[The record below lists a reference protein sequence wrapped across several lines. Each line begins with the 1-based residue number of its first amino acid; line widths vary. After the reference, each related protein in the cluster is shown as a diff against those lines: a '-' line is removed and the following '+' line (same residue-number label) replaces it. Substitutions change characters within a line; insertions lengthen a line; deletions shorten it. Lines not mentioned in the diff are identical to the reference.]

1 MQSLGKSVSQEAID
15 NFHLTVGSDEFKV
28 RGDGEPT
35 ARVNSGLP
43 VLRQR
48 SIKVNFALVPRDLRY
63 KEAI

>member
-28 RGDGEPT
+28 REEGEST
-35 ARVNSGLP
+35 ARVNSELP
-43 VLRQR
+43 VPRQR
-48 SIKVNFALVPRDLRY
+48 SIKVNFALAPRDLGY